1 MEISIEELTAL
12 TDSTTQL
19 HLRIAENESLLK
31 EKSVELEAKDKDVER
46 LEKEKADL
54 LNHIRSLT
62 IQNSMLRNI
71 LYLSVERIKE
81 FMKHVPSFDRW
92 AFLRT
97 FVEWTLPED
106 GRQEQLALVDEAM
119 SLPQPLSPSVLMQ
132 NPTFEGPMYD
142 VSGNDHVSIGGK
154 GDGKEDE

>member
-97 FVEWTLPED
+97 FMQVSLPDEL
-106 GRQEQLALVDEAM
+106 RSSELPMLEEAM
-119 SLPQPLSPSVLMQ
+119 PMPQHEKTSIHNHFNAPVAQLV
-132 NPTFEGPMYD
+132 EHADKVGPQ
-142 VSGNDHVSIGGK
+142 VI
-154 GDGKEDE
+154 

>member
-71 LYLSVERIKE
+71 R
-81 FMKHVPSFDRW
+81 KHS
-92 AFLRT
+92 LKY
-97 FVEWTLPED
+97 TL
-106 GRQEQLALVDEAM
+106 
-119 SLPQPLSPSVLMQ
+119 
-132 NPTFEGPMYD
+132 
-142 VSGNDHVSIGGK
+142 
-154 GDGKEDE
+154 